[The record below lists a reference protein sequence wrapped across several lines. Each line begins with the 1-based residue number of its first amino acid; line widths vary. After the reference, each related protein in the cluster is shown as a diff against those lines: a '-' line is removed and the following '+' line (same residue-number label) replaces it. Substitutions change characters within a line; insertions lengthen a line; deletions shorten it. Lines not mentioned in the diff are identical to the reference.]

1 MRKLAF
7 FLAAIL
13 VPTLAPGQ
21 TFPSIADVSKTLSI
35 LKAGMEIQAITVDA
49 TGNVYIAGTSTLG
62 FTGATKNIG
71 PLGDVDIFVIK
82 TNATA
87 DSVTYAT
94 AIGGSGTESLRDI
107 KVDTAGNLY
116 VLANTSS
123 RDLPNTYQSNSL
135 VPTGTVIMK
144 LNATGQ
150 ALTYSAQLGA
160 QMSAVAMDID
170 STGAAYVVGSANA
183 QSITT
188 TAGALKGAPVSD
200 ALPGDYMGFVVK
212 LPPSGAPPYQAATYF
227 GAANKSVEAV
237 SVRSNGIAILANGTL
252 ALLNTGLSQQVSSVA
267 IGMIAPR
274 MAFDPTGNILVA
286 GTSTGVAGG
295 FVLRKYSATGLTL
308 QLDKT
313 YPLNSSIKQA
323 GCVFV
328 TTDNCTIY
336 TTPLIAVTS
345 TGRIVIFGQPTTAGF
360 PTLNASQPCLANIS
374 APNGV
379 AGLPVIDTSGG
390 LIGTQGAPIPADQ
403 GYLVLDPNGN
413 LLHAAFT
420 PMTVAQTAVAPTNGR
435 VYLAV
440 SETLFSTPRTTWTG
454 VVRLDTE
461 ALPTTKASP
470 SCVVHGA
477 SFNAVRVSPG
487 ALMTIFG
494 SNMGPTVGAQFALTG
509 PNGTVET
516 TLGGT
521 SVTVDGK
528 AAPLLFS
535 RQDQINF
542 IVPWT
547 VRTDGVAVP
556 LCVTFGG
563 SPACVQ
569 VGTTTAVTGAFQ
581 RGAVTAALN
590 QDFSI
595 HETTNGAAPG
605 TVVQL
610 FMTGFGTVD
619 GTLVDGGVAT
629 GGVRRVKGTVTAST
643 QPPPTGGCG
652 LFGCTGAAAGG
663 FKDVGVGFAGAAPSL
678 VLGVNQVNITI
689 PPDMPSGLQTF
700 TISFK
705 PTGATTAIDTN
716 VQLQIK

>member
-7 FLAAIL
+7 FLVALI
-13 VPTLAPGQ
+13 VPTLASAQ
-21 TFPSIADVSKTLSI
+21 SFPSIADVSKTLSI
-35 LKAGMEIQAITVDA
+35 LKPGMEIQAITVDA
-49 TGNVYIAGTSTLG
+49 TGNVYLAGTSTLG
-62 FTGATKNIG
+62 FTGAANNIG
-71 PLGDVDIFVIK
+71 PLGDVDLFVIK
-82 TNATA
+82 TNATV
-87 DSVTYAT
+87 DSVLYAT

-116 VLANTSS
+116 ILANTSS
-123 RDLPNTYQSNSL
+123 RDLPNTSQDNAL
-135 VPTGTVIMK
+135 VPIGTVVMK
-144 LNATGQ
+144 LNATGA
-150 ALTYSAQLGA
+150 ALTYSAQLSS
-160 QMSAVAMDID
+160 QMTALAMDID
-170 STGAAYVVGSANA
+170 STGAAYIVGSANA

-188 TAGALKGAPVSD
+188 TAGALKPAPISD

-212 LPPSGAPPYQAATYF
+212 LGPSGALPYQAATYF
-227 GAANKSVEAV
+227 GAANRSVEAV
-237 SVRSNGIAILANGTL
+237 SVRSNGIAILTTGTL
-252 ALLNTGLSQQVSSVA
+252 TLLNTGLSQQISSAATGVS
-267 IGMIAPR
+267 APR
-274 MAFDPTGNILVA
+274 MAFDAAGNIYVA
-286 GTSTGVAGG
+286 GPATLTGVRLLGS
-295 FVLRKYSATGLTL
+295 FVITKYSASLTPVSVY
-308 QLDKT
+308 D
-313 YPLNSSIKQA
+313 YPLLSSANSTPRI
-323 GCVFV
+323 VV
-328 TTDNCTIY
+328 T
-336 TTPLIAVTS
+336 PS
-345 TGRIVIFGQPTTAGF
+345 GRIVVFGQPTNAGF
-360 PTLNASQPCLANIS
+360 PTLNASQPCLANIA

-379 AGLPVIDTSGG
+379 AGLPGIDTSGG
-390 LIGTQGAPIPADQ
+390 LVGTIGAPIPPDQ
-403 GYLVLDPNGN
+403 GFVVLENGTV
-413 LLHAAFT
+413 LHAGFT
-420 PMTVAQTAVAPTNGR
+420 PMLVAQTAVAPTNGR
-435 VYLAV
+435 IYLAV
-440 SETLFSTPRTTWTG
+440 SETIFGTPRTTWNG
-454 VVRLDTE
+454 VVRLNVE
-461 ALPTTKASP
+461 ALPTAKASP

-487 ALMTIFG
+487 AIMTIFG

-528 AAPLLFS
+528 AAPMLFS

-547 VRTDGVAVP
+547 VRTDGTAVP

-563 SPACVQ
+563 SPNCVQ

-581 RGAVTAALN
+581 RGTVTAALN

-610 FMTGFGTVD
+610 FMTGFGAVD
-619 GTLVDGGVAT
+619 GTLVDGGVAI
-629 GGVRRVKGTVTAST
+629 GGIRNVKGQVTAST

-652 LFGCTGAAAGG
+652 LFACASATGGY
-663 FKDVGVGFAGAAPSL
+663 KDVGVGFAGAAPSL